1 MQIDQNKYSVVIPVY
16 NSEQTITDVVEG
28 IVRTFQTNNLDYEI
42 VLVNDGSK
50 DRSWEALKEIAQAH
64 RNIVAINL
72 LKNYGQHNAVYCG
85 FQNASGDY
93 VITMDDD
100 KQNPPE
106 EIIPLIEKT
115 KEGYDVVFGKYSEK
129 KHTLFRRMGSKIID
143 YLNIKI
149 FTKPKEIML
158 SNFRIM
164 ERSVVDRILSYQTL
178 FPYITGLSLMLS
190 HKTGNVQVKHQ
201 KRSMGKSKYTLRK
214 IIELV
219 ATILFSYSSFPIRFF
234 GVMGFIIASASF
246 LLGLILILKKL
257 IAGFNVAGWTS
268 LMVLFSFVGGY
279 IIFMLS
285 MLGEYLSRITNQTS
299 SRRGFYIKEVIK
311 SE

>member
-1 MQIDQNKYSVVIPVY
+1 MRIDKNKYSVVIPVY
-16 NSEQTITDVVEG
+16 NSEQTITDVVQG
-28 IVRTFQTNNLDYEI
+28 IIQTFHANKLDCEI

-50 DRSWEALKEIAQAH
+50 DNSWEVLRDIAKTN
-64 RNIVAINL
+64 RNIIAINL
-72 LKNYGQHNAVYCG
+72 LKNYGQHNAIYCG

-100 KQNPPE
+100 MQNPPE
-106 EIIPLIEKT
+106 EIIHLIDKT
-115 KEGYDVVFGKYSEK
+115 YEGYDVVFGKYSEK
-129 KHTLFRRMGSKIID
+129 KHNLFRRMGSKIID
-143 YLNIKI
+143 YLNYKI
-149 FTKPKEIML
+149 FTKPKEITL
-158 SNFRIM
+158 SNFRII
-164 ERSVVDRILSYQTL
+164 EKSVVDRILSYQTL

-190 HKTGNVQVKHQ
+190 HKTGNVQVQHQ
-201 KRSMGKSKYTLRK
+201 KRSLGKSKYTLRK
-214 IIELV
+214 ILDLV

-234 GVMGFIIASASF
+234 GIVGFMIASASF
-246 LLGLILILKKL
+246 VLGLILILKKL

-299 SRRGFYIKEVIK
+299 SRKGFYIKEVVK

>member
-1 MQIDQNKYSVVIPVY
+1 MRIDKNKYSVVIPVY
-16 NSEQTITDVVEG
+16 NSEQTITDVVQG
-28 IVRTFQTNNLDYEI
+28 IIQTFHSNKLDCEI

-50 DRSWEALKEIAQAH
+50 DNSWEVLRKIAKTN
-64 RNIVAINL
+64 RNIIAINL
-72 LKNYGQHNAVYCG
+72 LKNYGQHNAIYCG

-100 KQNPPE
+100 MQNPPE
-106 EIIPLIEKT
+106 EIIHLIDKT
-115 KEGYDVVFGKYSEK
+115 YEGYDVVFGKYSEK
-129 KHTLFRRMGSKIID
+129 KHNLFRRMGSKIID
-143 YLNIKI
+143 YLNYKI
-149 FTKPKEIML
+149 FTKPKEITL
-158 SNFRIM
+158 SNFRII
-164 ERSVVDRILSYQTL
+164 EKSVVDRILSYQTL

-190 HKTGNVQVKHQ
+190 HKTGNVQVQHQ
-201 KRSMGKSKYTLRK
+201 KRSLGKSKYTLRK
-214 IIELV
+214 ILDLV

-234 GVMGFIIASASF
+234 GIVGFMIASASF
-246 LLGLILILKKL
+246 VLGLILILKKL

-299 SRRGFYIKEVIK
+299 SRQGFYIKEVVK